1 MLEQTAWMISTRLV
15 VLMWRS
21 CTVQGKL
28 LLMLIVWGSL
38 LELIVWRNSTVLID
52 LLTVL
57 WTPLIQPTLQ
67 LVMRLT
73 LLMLKQA
80 LGLSLQGLVDLVRRF
95 RHTIPS
101 LVVQYI
107 GK

>member
-1 MLEQTAWMISTRLV
+1 MIFTGLV
-15 VLMWRS
+15 VLMWRI

-28 LLMLIVWGSL
+28 LLVLIVWGSP

-73 LLMLKQA
+73 LLMLKRA
-80 LGLSLQGLVDLVRRF
+80 SGLSLQGLVDLVRRF

-107 GK
+107 GDE

>member
-1 MLEQTAWMISTRLV
+1 MISTGFV

-21 CTVQGKL
+21 CTVHGKL
-28 LLMLIVWGSL
+28 LIVRGSL
-38 LELIVWRNSTVLID
+38 LEQIVWRNSTVMID

-67 LVMRLT
+67 LLTRIT

-80 LGLSLQGLVDLVRRF
+80 LGLSQQGLVAPVRQF
-95 RHTIPS
+95 RHSIRF

-107 GK
+107 GDE

>member
-1 MLEQTAWMISTRLV
+1 
-15 VLMWRS
+15 
-21 CTVQGKL
+21 
-28 LLMLIVWGSL
+28 MLIVWGSL
-38 LELIVWRNSTVLID
+38 LELIVWRNFTVLID

>member
-1 MLEQTAWMISTRLV
+1 MISTGLV

>member
-1 MLEQTAWMISTRLV
+1 MISTGLV

-38 LELIVWRNSTVLID
+38 LELIVWRNSTVLMD